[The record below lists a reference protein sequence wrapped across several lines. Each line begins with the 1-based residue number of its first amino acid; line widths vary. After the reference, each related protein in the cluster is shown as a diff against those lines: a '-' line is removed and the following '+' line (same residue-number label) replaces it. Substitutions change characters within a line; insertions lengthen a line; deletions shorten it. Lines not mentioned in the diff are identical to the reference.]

1 MRGHLRPRC
10 IRQSVQRR
18 IDSLTAFEKPT
29 VFVLAGPNGAGKTTF
44 AKSYLPHFAGCREFV
59 NADLIAAGL
68 SPFNPESQS
77 IAAGRLMLQRIDG
90 LIELRETFAL
100 ETTLV
105 GRAHARRLRWM
116 KEEIG
121 YEIELLYF
129 WLPTADFAVRRVAIR
144 VSQGGHN
151 IPEAVIRRRYNLG
164 ISNFAKLYSPLANRW
179 QILDGSWT
187 PSLPIVGFENG
198 QQIVYNERLFRELKL
213 RTGGLIT

>member
-1 MRGHLRPRC
+1 M
-10 IRQSVQRR
+10 
-18 IDSLTAFEKPT
+18 TAFEKPT

-100 ETTLV
+100 ETTLA

-198 QQIVYNERLFRELKL
+198 QQIVYNKRLFRELKL